1 MGYVYKRIELDW
13 IDSLKNWAVH
23 IGRVLVKDRP
33 EDPKRIE
40 PLQASNRRG
49 DNPKKGRE
57 GRETAGSDG
66 SWERRRSSAIAAPL
80 DLLLAPLHPISSSSW
95 CRSYLLLVPLLVVAR
110 APELRRPR
118 SGRAAPAKKAKIRSA
133 PYSDG
138 PKVSIHSIPLFFLMC
153 PCLKL

>member
-1 MGYVYKRIELDW
+1 LGESWSRI
-13 IDSLKNWAVH
+13 
-23 IGRVLVKDRP
+23 
-33 EDPKRIE
+33 DPRI
-40 PLQASNRRG
+40 LNGSNPCRLPTVG
-49 DNPKKGRE
+49 ETIQKKGRE